1 MSNIV
6 DKTPPDAD
14 ILAMPIYI
22 IDFREPTITHFSG
35 DSQLVMGNVG
45 EVSVRAYTHSDR
57 VCGYRDGEKLYL
69 LGKENWSSGENGN
82 QYALRD
88 IGKQGVVGNFVYHA
102 YYRSMQ
108 SPPVFLTPQNQW
120 SDRKAAIYDDWNI
133 GCMSVAYPTSSG
145 DYISPPDISDDSN
158 LLKYREI
165 RSFKWRFSQGV
176 IDDWTLRLTTDI
188 DTTALIRPISEGSAD
203 NYYVSYDD
211 NVGGYRNG
219 LLDVFALCEDIYE
232 KATTDFNT
240 RWTIRSG
247 KWTEYPNS
255 YASNL
260 NHITVSNLL
269 ITEDLN
275 AAKKY
280 IETGEIPNDYYW
292 DDPTIDPTQTDSKP
306 GDDNNGGEGD
316 SGSDTRDDI
325 PVNAPT
331 QTAVTLSN
339 VHIYTLTKDQLRAFI
354 SDMWDFTW
362 TEITTNMMTGI
373 YNNLIDNVQS
383 IRVFPFSK
391 GELGTIGSTTG
402 ILCGWWVHSAENI
415 SVIANNTPPPP
426 ITVGSYG
433 IKEVFGGWAD
443 YSPYTEIELYL
454 PYAGTISLD
463 TNLFMKHS
471 VKVQYV
477 IDVLTGIITYL
488 ISCDNTCV
496 MSKSAKCAA
505 DVPIS
510 LSSGIDVFSDISK
523 NVSGAVGNVLSGRPL
538 GLING
543 STQVASQQL
552 INQTSESG
560 KFYEPNKCF
569 IRITRPAYTRSK
581 QYDGVYGYPCYGSY
595 KLSTLKGFTIVENYK
610 GSYTKGIEKDEADEI
625 KRLLEEG
632 VYL

>member
-6 DKTPPDAD
+6 DKTPPNDVV
-14 ILAMPIYI
+14 LAMPIYI
-22 IDFREPTITHFSG
+22 IDFREPKMTHFSG
-35 DSQLVMGNVG
+35 DSQLVTGNVG
-45 EVSVRAYTHSDR
+45 EVSIRAYTHKDR

-69 LGKENWSSGENGN
+69 LGKEDWSSNENGN
-82 QYALRD
+82 QFALRD
-88 IGKQGVVGNFVYHA
+88 IGKRDVVGNFVYQG
-102 YYRSMQ
+102 YYRSTQ

-120 SDRKAAIYDDWNI
+120 SDRKAAINDEWNI
-133 GCMSVAYPTSSG
+133 GCKSVGYPTDSG
-145 DYISPPDISDDSN
+145 DYINPPDISDDSN

-165 RSFKWRFSQGV
+165 RSFEHRFSQGV
-176 IDDWTLRLTTDI
+176 VDDWTLRLTTDI
-188 DTTALIRPISEGSAD
+188 KTTALLRPISEGSAD

-211 NVGGYRNG
+211 KVGGYRNG
-219 LLDVFALCEDIYE
+219 LLDIFALCEDIYE

-247 KWTEYPNS
+247 KWSEYPKS
-255 YASNL
+255 YASTT
-260 NHITVSNLL
+260 NHVTVSNLI

-280 IETGEIPNDYYW
+280 IETGEIPNDYDW
-292 DDPTIDPTQTDSKP
+292 DDPTVAPTQTDSKP

-316 SGSDTRDDI
+316 SGSDVRDDI
-325 PVNAPT
+325 PVNTPT

-339 VHIYTLTKDQLRAFI
+339 VHIYALTKDQLRAFI

-362 TEITTNMMTGI
+362 AEIATNMMTGI

-383 IRVFPFSK
+383 IRVFPFTK
-391 GELGTIGSTTG
+391 NELGTIGSTTG
-402 ILCGWWVHSAENI
+402 IICGWWVHSAENI
-415 SVIANNTPPPP
+415 SVITNNTPPTP
-426 ITVGSYG
+426 ITVGSYD

-454 PYAGTISLD
+454 PFAGTVSLD

-471 VKVQYV
+471 VKVQYA

-505 DVPIS
+505 DVPVS
-510 LSSGIDVFSDISK
+510 LSSGIDVFSDITK
-523 NVSGAVGNVLSGRPL
+523 NVSGAVGNTLAGRPL
-538 GLING
+538 GLISG

-552 INQTSESG
+552 INQASESG

-581 QYDGVYGYPCYGSY
+581 KYDSVYGYPCYGSY
-595 KLSTLKGFTIVENYK
+595 KLSTLKGFTVVENYK
-610 GSYTKGIEKDEADEI
+610 SHYTKGIKKEEEDMI
-625 KRLLEEG
+625 KSMMESG